1 MLKYKSNQQKTWR
14 AGYIRLRFRKG
25 IDMSN
30 LSKSKKAGFI
40 AAIVVIAIIFSA
52 LTFGLVYK
60 LSHYKFFSQA
70 ESHMQAPGL
79 EDGLVQQGFD
89 YIPAKIG
96 EDDEIIS
103 EAIFLTSGYM
113 KDGSA
118 SRVYITVG
126 NGTPSYVSL
135 YNSDGTEYDGHAGG
149 IAHYGDLVYLADEE
163 NDGDVAVFSLADVLG
178 TDENGS
184 DGKAT
189 VKTTIAMPKDFE
201 SSFCTVYSVGARPY
215 LFVGRF
221 AKEGHEKYGRVDD
234 HKVTVGDETNSSL
247 ILAYELGGNTDT
259 GLLIG
264 KPSFAISI
272 PDLVQG
278 MCFAGENRII
288 LSTSWSLSSSHLYFY
303 EIDLTVNSTGV
314 DNKPIDGVD
323 IPVYFLGSD
332 ALKLDLKC
340 PPMAEEMIF
349 VDGRVY
355 IMNESA
361 SKKYIFGNF
370 IGGRK
375 VYSIPAGDE
384 QFAG

>member
-1 MLKYKSNQQKTWR
+1 MLKYRSNQQKTWR

-40 AAIVVIAIIFSA
+40 AAIVVIAIIFSV

-96 EDDEIIS
+96 ENDEIIS

-118 SRVYITVG
+118 SRIYITVG

-135 YNSDGTEYDGHAGG
+135 YNSDGTEYVGHAGG

-178 TDENGS
+178 TDENEN

-189 VKTTIAMPKDFE
+189 VKTTIAMPEDFE
-201 SSFCTVYSVGARPY
+201 SSFCTVYSVDGNPY

-221 AKEGHEKYGRVDD
+221 AKEGHEKYGVVDGQ
-234 HKVTVGDETNSSL
+234 KVTVGDETNTSL
-247 ILAYELGGNTDT
+247 ILAYQLGGSAEN
-259 GLLIG
+259 GLLIN
-264 KPSFAISI
+264 KPAFAISI
-272 PDLVQG
+272 PNLVQG
-278 MCFAGENRII
+278 MCFAGDNRII
-288 LSTSWSLSSSHLYFY
+288 LSTSWSLASSHLYYY
-303 EIDLTVNSTGV
+303 EIYLGTAATGTDV
-314 DNKPIDGVD
+314 VIDDVQ
-323 IPVYFLGSD
+323 IPVHFLGSD
-332 ALKLDLKC
+332 ALKYEIKC
-340 PPMAEEMIF
+340 PPMAEEMVFI
-349 VDGRVY
+349 DGRVY